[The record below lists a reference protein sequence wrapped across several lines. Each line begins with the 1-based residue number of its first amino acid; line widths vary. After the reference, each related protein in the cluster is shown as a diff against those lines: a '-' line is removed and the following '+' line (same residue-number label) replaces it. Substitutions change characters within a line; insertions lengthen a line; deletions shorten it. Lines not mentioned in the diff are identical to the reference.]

1 MENSSKFSVFDAEP
15 KIDNEARSPSRETP
29 NAERPE
35 ARPLEAVE
43 PKPVATALRLAEAG
57 IPVFPATI
65 TYDEESA
72 SWGKRPRFPAWQQ
85 AATTDPTIIE
95 KWWSKFPDAAPAIA
109 LGKANLVVID
119 PDRHGGTDGVAN
131 FAKLI
136 EGHDLPVGPIINTAG
151 GGKHYIFRQ
160 PESGEPLGNGTGDL
174 PDGID
179 VRGNG
184 GFVIAVGA
192 VRPDGVAYEPEIGS
206 PDLAEAFKKGSIPVL
221 PEFLER
227 VIRPTRPAESA
238 TKTQDAGPRFAP
250 TVREKTY
257 ATATLDGCAQE
268 VEGSVRGK
276 RNQTLNAVAFRLGRL
291 IAAGW
296 IDKTTVIERL
306 GKAAKSCG
314 LVAEDGLEAV
324 LMTINSGLRAGA
336 AKPHPPLGSRVK
348 QAVAASPTGITVL
361 WPGRSKNWPV
371 AKWLIDDM
379 IPENTTGLI
388 VGESGAGKTFVALHL
403 AGSLAVG
410 RPFFGKRINARGG
423 TVYVC
428 AEGSF
433 SIHDRIKAEFSG
445 SISPHLK
452 SDAGG
457 GREMN
462 LSDMPIP
469 VLAGIR
475 NLNVDDHLDEV
486 IGKVL
491 AAADEMQERHGL
503 PLRLVII
510 DTMLAGVAIDDWNNP
525 AQAQRAMAVLSK
537 IAQATG
543 ATTIGV
549 HHHGKDKSRGPTGSY
564 ALTAAADFILSVYR
578 DADQAGGVKR
588 RWLRTTKSRGG
599 EAGSSCDFDLVGV
612 IIELDERGNET
623 YCAFVEPRP
632 DETPKET
639 GDDDGGSGEAREG
652 RYLTVFKQ
660 VFADAVKSGR
670 VIEFEDGKYRGT
682 LKSLL
687 RQRFDA
693 SYGKSDDANR
703 KAFKRALDALV
714 EQSVIV
720 IKSKDGEDWI
730 CEPTPAEESGE
741 AGE

>member
-1 MENSSKFSVFDAEP
+1 MENNSN
-15 KIDNEARSPSRETP
+15 NEAFTPETLYDQPAASPQEAGNAQCPAAPPSRQQANFT
-29 NAERPE
+29 A
-35 ARPLEAVE
+35 
-43 PKPVATALRLAEAG
+43 ALRLAEAG

-65 TYDEESA
+65 TYDEKSA
-72 SWGKRPRFPAWQQ
+72 SWRKRPCFEAWQQ
-85 AATTDPTIIE
+85 AGTTDPTIIK
-95 KWWSKFPDAAPAIA
+95 KWWSKSPNAAPAIA
-109 LGKANLVVID
+109 LGKANLVVVD
-119 PDRHGGTDGVAN
+119 PDRHGDIDGVAN

-136 EGHDLPVGPIINTAG
+136 EGHDLPVVPIINTAG

-160 PESGEPLGNGTGDL
+160 PENGAPLGNSRGDL

-184 GFVIAVGA
+184 GFIIAVGA
-192 VRPDGVAYEPEIGS
+192 VRPDGAVYA
-206 PDLAEAFKKGSIPVL
+206 PDEHGPALAEAFKKEAIPVL
-221 PEFLER
+221 PEFLEH
-227 VIRPTRPAESA
+227 VIRTKRPAESA
-238 TKTQDAGPRFAP
+238 TKTQDAGPRLAP
-250 TVREKTY
+250 TVREKAY
-257 ATATLDGCAQE
+257 ARATLDGCAEE
-268 VEGSVRGK
+268 VESSVRGK
-276 RNQTLNAVAFRLGRL
+276 RNQTLNAVAFRMARMF
-291 IAAGW
+291 AAGW
-296 IDKTTVIERL
+296 IDRDSVVNRL
-306 GKAAKSCG
+306 YQAAKKCG
-314 LVAEDGLEAV
+314 LMAEDGEQTV
-324 LMTINSGLRAGA
+324 LDTLRSGWSAGRED
-336 AKPHPPLGSRVK
+336 PHPPLGPRVK

-410 RPFFGKRINARGG
+410 KPFFGKQINARGG

-452 SDAGG
+452 SDAGS

-469 VLAGIR
+469 VFAGIH
-475 NLNVDDHLDEV
+475 NLNDDGHLDEV
-486 IGKVL
+486 IGKIL

-564 ALTAAADFILSVYR
+564 ALTATADFILSVYR
-578 DADQAGGVKR
+578 DGDQPGGR

-599 EAGSSCDFDLVGV
+599 ETGSSCDFDLASVLV
-612 IIELDERGNET
+612 DMDERGNEK
-623 YCAFVEPRP
+623 YCAFVEPRL
-632 DETPKET
+632 DTSHNEEVNDGKSTPESK
-639 GDDDGGSGEAREG
+639 GSAA
-652 RYLTVFKQ
+652 FKQ
-660 VFADAVKSGR
+660 AFAEAVKSGR
-670 VIEFEDGKYRGT
+670 VIEFDDGKYRGT
-682 LKSLL
+682 LKALL
-687 RQRFDA
+687 RGRFDGC
-693 SYGKSDDANR
+693 YGGKSEDANR
-703 KAFKRALDALV
+703 KAFTRALKSAIDDSA
-714 EQSVIV
+714 IT
-720 IKSKDGEDWI
+720 IKSKDGADWV
-730 CEPTPAEESGE
+730 CDPTQAEASGKLFE
-741 AGE
+741 

>member
-1 MENSSKFSVFDAEP
+1 M
-15 KIDNEARSPSRETP
+15 
-29 NAERPE
+29 
-35 ARPLEAVE
+35 
-43 PKPVATALRLAEAG
+43 
-57 IPVFPATI
+57 
-65 TYDEESA
+65 
-72 SWGKRPRFPAWQQ
+72 
-85 AATTDPTIIE
+85 
-95 KWWSKFPDAAPAIA
+95 
-109 LGKANLVVID
+109 GKANLVVVD
-119 PDRHGGTDGVAN
+119 PDRHGDIDGVAN

-136 EGHDLPVGPIINTAG
+136 EGHDLPVVPIINTAG
-151 GGKHYIFRQ
+151 GGKHYIFGQ
-160 PESGEPLGNGTGDL
+160 PENGEPLGNGRGDL

-192 VRPDGVAYEPEIGS
+192 VRPDGAVYAPDEHG
-206 PDLAEAFKKGSIPVL
+206 PDLAEAFKKGAIPVL

-227 VIRPTRPAESA
+227 VIRTKRPAESI
-238 TKTQDAGPRFAP
+238 TKTQDAGPQAAP

-257 ATATLDGCAQE
+257 AMATLDGCAQE
-268 VEGSVRGK
+268 VEGSVRGE

-291 IAAGW
+291 IAACW

-314 LVAEDGLEAV
+314 LVADDGVEPV

-336 AKPHPPLGSRVK
+336 EKPHPPLGPRVK
-348 QAVAASPTGITVL
+348 QAVAASPKGITVL

-379 IPENTTGLI
+379 IPEHTTGLI

-410 RPFFGKRINARGG
+410 KPFFGKKINARGG

-452 SDAGG
+452 SDAGS

-462 LSDMPIP
+462 FSDLPIP

-475 NLNVDDHLDEV
+475 NLNDDEHLDEV
-486 IGKVL
+486 IEKIL

-503 PLRLVII
+503 PLRVVII

-543 ATTIGV
+543 AVTIGV

-578 DADQAGGVKR
+578 DGDQPGGR

-599 EAGSSCDFDLVGV
+599 ETGSSCDFDLASVLV
-612 IIELDERGNET
+612 DMDERGNET

-632 DETPKET
+632 DGTPKAT
-639 GDDDGGSGEAREG
+639 GDDGGGGEAREG

-660 VFADAVKSGR
+660 VFADAIKSAQG
-670 VIEFEDGKYRGT
+670 IEFEDGKYRGT

-687 RQRFDA
+687 RQKFDA
-693 SYGKSDDANR
+693 YYGRSDDANR
-703 KAFKRALDALV
+703 KAFKRALDLLV

-720 IKSKDGEDWI
+720 IKVKDGEDWV
-730 CEPTPAEESGE
+730 CEPTPVEASGE
-741 AGE
+741 LFE

>member
-1 MENSSKFSVFDAEP
+1 MENKSN
-15 KIDNEARSPSRETP
+15 NEAFTPETLYDQPAVSPQEARNAKCPAPPPSRQQA
-29 NAERPE
+29 NF
-35 ARPLEAVE
+35 
-43 PKPVATALRLAEAG
+43 TAALHLAEAG

-65 TYDEESA
+65 SYDEKSA
-72 SWGKRPRFPAWQQ
+72 SWRKRPCFEAWQQ
-85 AATTDPTIIE
+85 AGTTDPTIIK
-95 KWWSKFPDAAPAIA
+95 KWWSKYPDAAPAIA

-151 GGKHYIFRQ
+151 GGKHHIFRQ
-160 PESGEPLGNGTGDL
+160 PESGEPLGNSRGDL

-192 VRPDGVAYEPEIGS
+192 VRPDGVAYKSEQGS
-206 PDLAEAFKKGSIPVL
+206 PDLAEAFKKGAIPVL

-227 VIRPTRPAESA
+227 VIRTKRPAESA
-238 TKTQDAGPRFAP
+238 TKTQDAGPRPAP
-250 TVREKTY
+250 TRRENAY
-257 ATATLDGCAQE
+257 ATATMDGCAQE

-296 IDKTTVIERL
+296 IDKTPVIERL
-306 GKAAKSCG
+306 RKAAKSCG
-314 LVAEDGLEAV
+314 LVAEDGVEPV

-336 AKPHPPLGSRVK
+336 EIPHPPLGPRVK
-348 QAVAASPTGITVL
+348 QAVTASPTEITVL

-410 RPFFGKRINARGG
+410 KPFFGKKINARGG

-452 SDAGG
+452 SDAGS
-457 GREMN
+457 GREIN

-469 VLAGIR
+469 VFAGIH
-475 NLNVDDHLDEV
+475 NLNDDGHLDEV
-486 IGKVL
+486 IGRIL

-503 PLRLVII
+503 PLRVVII

-525 AQAQRAMAVLSK
+525 AQAQKAMNVLSK

-543 ATTIGV
+543 AVTIGV

-578 DADQAGGVKR
+578 DGDQPGGR

-599 EAGSSCDFDLVGV
+599 ETGSSCDFDLASVLV
-612 IIELDERGNET
+612 DMDERGNET

-632 DETPKET
+632 DGTPKET
-639 GDDDGGSGEAREG
+639 GDDGGGGEAREG

-660 VFADAVKSGR
+660 VFADAIKSAQG
-670 VIEFEDGKYRGT
+670 IEFEDGKYRGT

-687 RQRFDA
+687 RQRF
-693 SYGKSDDANR
+693 R
-703 KAFKRALDALV
+703 RLLRQ
-714 EQSVIV
+714 ER
-720 IKSKDGEDWI
+720 
-730 CEPTPAEESGE
+730 
-741 AGE
+741 